1 MLPQE
6 QLVNSLLYKRAGL
19 FDLYGQQSNLGGS
32 AFTND
37 EDPLTS
43 LLGAKFNEKYRNDYA
58 DTLHSGIFGSKNRLT
73 SRTGARL
80 LNDINEMN
88 DRGLAALNGL
98 ISNKDRSLKWIK
110 SINDSRVGVGGYT
123 QEAADRDYK
132 DIADKINFAARLKGN
147 DESTTFNWLA
157 KKFIKGKLTSTIDS
171 LKGAMGK
178 VPTIAKPFVT
188 DISSEFRP
196 KAKVQS
202 TSATG
207 KVDEGQ
213 YSGKTDKKE
222 SNDKANFFSN
232 LVDHAKGAFKGL
244 AGNFSGAGNYLL
256 PALLLGALGGGAN
269 KMLRGGSFM
278 GPLLLMALL
287 GGAYGVGRN
296 RGWFGNNNNVLN
308 STVDNYNNKFNQL
321 IGRNTSKNYASPY
334 PTQMI
339 PATQKQGS
347 YIPYNYLTVE
357 DLLLNKNLR
366 R

>member
-32 AFTND
+32 AFVGD

-58 DTLHSGIFGSKNRLT
+58 DTLHSGMFGAKDRLT

-98 ISNKDRSLKWIK
+98 ISNKDKSLKWIK
-110 SINDSRVGVGGYT
+110 SINDSRVGVAGYT
-123 QEAADRDYK
+123 QEAADKDYK
-132 DIADKINFAARLKGN
+132 DIADKINFAARLKGKE
-147 DESTTFNWLA
+147 ESAIFNSLA
-157 KKFIKGKLTSTIDS
+157 KRFVKGKLTSTIDS
-171 LKGAMGK
+171 LKGAMGS
-178 VPTIAKPFVT
+178 VPSIAKPFVT
-188 DISSEFRP
+188 DISSEFNH
-196 KAKVQS
+196 KSKVQS
-202 TSATG
+202 TSANG
-207 KVDEGQ
+207 KVDESH

-222 SNDKANFFSN
+222 SDNKANFFSN

-269 KMLRGGSFM
+269 KMMRGGSFM

-296 RGWFGNNNNVLN
+296 RGWFGSGNNGINK
-308 STVDNYNNKFNQL
+308 TVDNYNDKFNKL
-321 IGRNTSKNYASPY
+321 IGRNTAKTYTSPY
-334 PTQMI
+334 PTQMT
-339 PATQKQGS
+339 PAIRKYGAYT
-347 YIPYNYLTVE
+347 PYNNMTVN
-357 DLLLNKNLR
+357 DLLLLHNLQR
-366 R
+366 